1 MKDGFIDDIKLTSP
15 SLFELKQIIRASHAA
30 QCIYQSI
37 DGLYLSQTA
46 KLCGIYTNNTLASF
60 AWHMKRTWSINDTFY
75 TGLSIGVVTTV
86 PGYRNRGYAKSLIEG
101 FEKLGKLKQIDFLY
115 LAGIPGFYSKY
126 GFKGFAPK
134 SKLVF
139 NRSDLP
145 LRKGS
150 ISSLTKEHLTTI
162 SHMYAAHAKEICAY
176 SSRTDSDWQ
185 DLLGPLSSTFLFNN
199 PSIIL
204 DHSNNIIAYFCA
216 TPNNPRAIRE
226 FITLPNPDSAI
237 TALSLIAHSAEYSD
251 QERLEIF
258 TPAKGPIWDA
268 AANSIGADFLC
279 FLRPQASNMI
289 KWISSKKTPNDFH
302 FAFIFQGDNL

>member
-1 MKDGFIDDIKLTSP
+1 MKDGFVDDIKLTSP

-37 DGLYLSQTA
+37 DGLYVSQTA

-60 AWHMKRTWSINDTFY
+60 AWHMKRTWVIDNTVY

-86 PGYRNRGYAKSLIEG
+86 PSLRNRGYAKSLIEEL
-101 FEKLGKLKQIDFLY
+101 EKLGELKQIDFLY
-115 LAGIPGFYSKY
+115 LAGIPGFYFKY

-150 ISSLTKEHLTTI
+150 ISSLTKEHLKTI
-162 SHMYAAHAKEICAY
+162 SQMYAAHAKETSAY

-199 PSIIL
+199 PSVIL
-204 DHSNNIIAYFCA
+204 DHSNNPIAYFCA

-251 QERLEIF
+251 HERLEIF

-268 AANSIGADFLC
+268 AANNIGADFLC

-289 KWISSKKTPNDFH
+289 KWISSKKAPDDFH
-302 FAFIFQGDNL
+302 SAFIFQGDNL

>member
-1 MKDGFIDDIKLTSP
+1 
-15 SLFELKQIIRASHAA
+15 
-30 QCIYQSI
+30 
-37 DGLYLSQTA
+37 
-46 KLCGIYTNNTLASF
+46 
-60 AWHMKRTWSINDTFY
+60 MKRTWIINDTAY
-75 TGLSIGVVTTV
+75 TGLSIGIVTTV
-86 PGYRNRGYAKSLIEG
+86 PGHRNRGHAKSLIEG
-101 FEKLGKLKQIDFLY
+101 LEKLGKLKQMDFLF

-145 LRKGS
+145 LGKGS
-150 ISSLTKEHLTTI
+150 IAPLTKNHLVTI
-162 SHMYAAHAKEICAY
+162 SQMYAAYAKETSAY

-204 DHSNNIIAYFCA
+204 DHSNNAIAYFCA
-216 TPNNPRAIRE
+216 TPSNSRAIRE

-251 QERLEIF
+251 QERFEIF
-258 TPAKGPIWDA
+258 TPAKGPIWEA

-289 KWISSKKTPNDFH
+289 KWISSKKIPNDFH
-302 FAFIFQGDNL
+302 SAFIFQGDNL